1 MMAQFIQVE
10 IRTGTTH
17 TVTWL
22 DGALKPKPGM
32 ALVCKGDP
40 RPWTVVHAYGI
51 AAREVRD
58 INVAWK
64 VASCDAPICA
74 A

>member
-1 MMAQFIQVE
+1 MAHVIQVE

-51 AAREVRD
+51 AAREVQD
-58 INVAWK
+58 INVSWK
-64 VASCDAPICA
+64 VASSKAPIYVA
-74 A
+74 

>member
-1 MMAQFIQVE
+1 MVQVIQVE

-22 DGALKPKPGM
+22 DTLLKPTPGIT
-32 ALVCKGDP
+32 LVCKGDL

-51 AAREVRD
+51 TAQEVRNS
-58 INVAWK
+58 NVSWK
-64 VASCDAPICA
+64 VAGYEVPTCA
-74 A
+74 